1 MYFPYS
7 CWIWNNGGED
17 KNIPNQG
24 GIPKITRKKI
34 TLALLYI
41 NYEPSLN
48 LMEAIKTSRRPVQTF
63 WLDFVVLI
71 CSYSTDLILLA
82 EDLKCF

>member
-41 NYEPSLN
+41 NYYNRTKTTPLPLLMKAALKSL
-48 LMEAIKTSRRPVQTF
+48 
-63 WLDFVVLI
+63 
-71 CSYSTDLILLA
+71 
-82 EDLKCF
+82 

>member
-17 KNIPNQG
+17 
-24 GIPKITRKKI
+24 KKI

-48 LMEAIKTSRRPVQTF
+48 LIEAIKTSRLCKHF
-63 WLDFVVLI
+63 G
-71 CSYSTDLILLA
+71 LIL
-82 EDLKCF
+82 

>member
-24 GIPKITRKKI
+24 GFQKLHGKKI

-48 LMEAIKTSRRPVQTF
+48 LIEAIKTSRLCKHF
-63 WLDFVVLI
+63 G
-71 CSYSTDLILLA
+71 LIL
-82 EDLKCF
+82 